1 MGFFDFFSNKSK
13 KQKLSHLASLHFLMR
28 IDGNISDEEMKLLV
42 KIGKERLK
50 LSKEEIMSVL
60 LNRFNDFAAPKNEK
74 EFQTIL
80 YDLVFL
86 MMADGVIDDREYKY
100 CVKFASIFGYDSSA
114 VLEMATNILKAA
126 TNKNVDV
133 TNLSQQLAV
142 ISLKNY
148 D

>member
-1 MGFFDFFSNKSK
+1 MGFFDFFKNKSK
-13 KQKLSHLASLHFLMR
+13 NQKLSHLASLHFLMR
-28 IDGNISDEEMKLLV
+28 VDGNINDEEMKLIV

-50 LSKEEIMSVL
+50 LSNEEIKSVL
-60 LNRFNDFAAPKNEK
+60 LNEFNDFTAPKDEE
-74 EFQTIL
+74 EFKTIL

-86 MMADGVIDDREYKY
+86 MMADGVIDDKEYKY

-126 TNKNVDV
+126 TNKSVDV
-133 TNLSQQLAV
+133 TDLSKQLAV

>member
-28 IDGNISDEEMKLLV
+28 IDGNTSDEEMKLLV

-86 MMADGVIDDREYKY
+86 MMVDGIIDDREYKY
-100 CVKFASIFGYDSSA
+100 CVKFANIFGYDSSV

-126 TNKNVDV
+126 TNNNIDV
-133 TNLSQQLAV
+133 TDLSQQLAV
-142 ISLKNY
+142 VALRNK
-148 D
+148 